1 VRRLKWVIT
10 GIVVVVIALGVL
22 VARTFWEAGEFK
34 EIAPHFSGECRPIP
48 GVLSSEDITIHPQ
61 TGVAFISSDDR
72 RARMGGDPSEHGAI
86 YAFDVNSETPDL
98 RELTAG
104 FEKQFRPHG
113 IGLLGQEDG
122 GPSLFVVN
130 HREEGHYVEIFD
142 HTGNE
147 LVHRRSVQ
155 GPLMHSPN
163 DVLPVGS
170 EAFYVTN
177 DHGNAPGWG
186 RTLEDYLQL
195 SRSYVL
201 HYDGRAFRVV
211 AEDLNYANGINR
223 SRDGETVY
231 VSATLAGEIY
241 VYDRDVATGDLE
253 LRRGIDLGTGVDN
266 IELDNDGHLWLGAH
280 PKLLTFVRHAK
291 DPGVLS
297 PSQVLKV
304 GLGEDGHYRVDE
316 IYLNDGEALSGSSV
330 AAVFQ
335 GTLLVG
341 SVFDDRFLM
350 CTLGAP

>member
-10 GIVVVVIALGVL
+10 VIVVVVIALGVL
-22 VARTFWEAGEFK
+22 VARTFWKAGEFK
-34 EIAPHFSGECRPIP
+34 EIVPHFSGECQAIP
-48 GVLSSEDITIHPQ
+48 GVLSSEDLTIHPH

-72 RARMGGDPSEHGAI
+72 RAWMGGDPSEQGAI
-86 YAFDVNSETPDL
+86 YAFDLNSETPDL
-98 RELTAG
+98 RELTAS
-104 FEKQFRPHG
+104 FDKQFRPHG
-113 IGLLGQEDG
+113 IGLLRQEDG

-130 HREEGHYVEIFD
+130 HREEGHFVEIFD

-163 DVLPVGS
+163 DVLPVGP

-177 DHGNAPGWG
+177 DHGSASHWG

-201 HYDGRAFRVV
+201 YYDERAFRVV
-211 AEDLNYANGINR
+211 AEELKYANGISR

-241 VYDRDVATGDLE
+241 VYDRDLATSDLQ
-253 LRRGIDLGTGVDN
+253 LRQRIDLGTGVDN
-266 IELDNDGHLWLGAH
+266 IELDEDGHLWIGAH
-280 PKLLTFVRHAK
+280 PKLLTFVKHAK
-291 DPGVLS
+291 DLGVLS

-304 GLGEDGHYRVDE
+304 ALGEDGRFRVDE
-316 IYLNDGEALSGSSV
+316 IFLNDGEALSGSSV
-330 AAVFQ
+330 ASVFQ
-335 GTLLVG
+335 NTLLVG
-341 SVFDDRFLM
+341 SVYDKRFLM
-350 CTLGAP
+350 CTLRAP